1 MSKFDANGKGSL
13 PGKSQAFKWRQQE
26 VERVKRKESNTEV
39 PGSTLA
45 FRKKPDVIV
54 MLQQIDSDRA
64 EIFVLFISTHLVT
77 TRPEPIC
84 RSNSRIS
91 GKV

>member
-1 MSKFDANGKGSL
+1 MVPVHGATLEL
-13 PGKSQAFKWRQQE
+13 PGDGWLCGAYKFSASM
-26 VERVKRKESNTEV
+26 V
-39 PGSTLA
+39 
-45 FRKKPDVIV
+45 
-54 MLQQIDSDRA
+54 SDNFCGISSCVGYHGNPCVLDL
-64 EIFVLFISTHLVT
+64 IFVLFISTYSGT